1 MKQYTPEELNKLS
14 KEEIVALLMQS
25 QKEAALFKERLEEL
39 QMHLFGRSTERMEC
53 LVRTP
58 LCKISSTGEIEQR
71 FRLN

>member
-39 QMHLFGRSTERMEC
+39 QMHLFWPQHGTDGVSRAG
-53 LVRTP
+53 
-58 LCKISSTGEIEQR
+58 KHFQ
-71 FRLN
+71 